1 MTSRLN
7 WHPHLSDTKEKEAAD
22 YGTNFRCGDSMKQIL
37 LLIVGLLIGF
47 GTAQWAGAQHVANH
61 EGFPKFNADYVGFKG
76 DDTNSYLE
84 LYTQISFK
92 DLSFVRQ
99 GNAFRASY
107 GIEAVIKDDGGIVR
121 QRTFQDTVIVHE
133 FNRTLA
139 GNEYRITVQGFTL
152 PAGEYQVLLTL
163 TDYETQRSVTQE
175 FPVTLRDFTGDKLS
189 ISDIEFARK
198 IVICEDSENPFVKN
212 GRFIEPNVSRAYGY
226 LANSIYLY
234 YEIYGIQNRDEAG
247 PGTLLVTYR
256 VLTLDGHIR
265 KQVQKRT
272 RKLDQSCVH
281 SVVIPVADLESG
293 RYVMEVEVQD
303 LDRPGEVARVQ
314 KEFVVGWDFLSF
326 GDYTSTE
333 LIDQLELIASEQEI
347 LNLRKLPEQYR
358 RAGILSFWKSKDPTP
373 DTELNELMIEFYRR
387 LNYANKKFRTPEKK
401 GWETDQG
408 KIYIKYGPP
417 DSIERY
423 LASGMNKPYEVW
435 QYLNPRRKFVFID
448 NRGFGNYQL
457 YTEATIQEQ

>member
-1 MTSRLN
+1 
-7 WHPHLSDTKEKEAAD
+7 
-22 YGTNFRCGDSMKQIL
+22 MKQVIL
-37 LLIVGLLIGF
+37 LILGLLIGI
-47 GTAQWAGAQHVANH
+47 GTAQWAGAQIQAHH
-61 EGFPKFNADYVGFKG
+61 DGFPKFSADYVGFKG
-76 DDTNSYLE
+76 DDSHSYLE

-99 GNAFRASY
+99 ENYFRASY
-107 GIEAVIKDDGGIVR
+107 EIEATIKAEGEVVR
-121 QRTFQDTVIVHE
+121 QRTFVDTVIVHE

-139 GNEYRITVQGFTL
+139 GNEYRITVQGFIL
-152 PAGEYQVLLTL
+152 PAG
-163 TDYETQRSVTQE
+163 DYEVVLTMTDQETRRSVTQE
-175 FPVTLRDFTGDKLS
+175 LPVTLRDFSGDALAV
-189 ISDIEFARK
+189 SDIEFARK
-198 IVICEDSENPFVKN
+198 IVMCEDSENPFVKN
-212 GRFIEPNVSRAYGY
+212 GRFVEPNVSRAYGY
-226 LANSIYLY
+226 LATSIYLY
-234 YEIYGIQNRDEAG
+234 YEIYGVQQEDSEG

-256 VLTLDGHIR
+256 ILTLDGQLK

-272 RKLDQSCVH
+272 RKLANSCVH
-281 SVVIPVADLESG
+281 SVIIPVADLESG
-293 RYVMEVEVQD
+293 RYVMEIEVQD
-303 LDRPGEVARVQ
+303 MHRPDEVARVQ

-326 GDYTSTE
+326 GDYTSME
-333 LIDQLELIASEQEI
+333 LIDQLELIANEQEI
-347 LNLRKLPEQYR
+347 ASLRKLPEQYR

-387 LNYANKKFRTPEKK
+387 VSYANKKFRTPEKK

-423 LASGMNKPYEVW
+423 LAGGMNKPYEVW

-457 YTEATIQEQ
+457 YTEAGIQAK